1 MIMLF
6 FYTETKGYWRLLN
19 EAIPYDGK
27 NEISFGPEC
36 KLEFNCEYS
45 KIAETI
51 KIINGYF
58 SMNN

>member
-27 NEISFGPEC
+27 MKFHLGRNV
-36 KLEFNCEYS
+36 N
-45 KIAETI
+45 
-51 KIINGYF
+51 
-58 SMNN
+58 